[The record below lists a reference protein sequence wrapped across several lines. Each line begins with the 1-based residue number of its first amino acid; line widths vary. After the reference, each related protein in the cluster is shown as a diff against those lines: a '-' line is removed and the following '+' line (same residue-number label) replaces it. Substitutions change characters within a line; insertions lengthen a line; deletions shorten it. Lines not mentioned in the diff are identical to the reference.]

1 MNKTIIVRRNYVH
14 YIKKYA
20 RYDAVSTLCCVAH
33 LFWQDACIVL
43 PVGYLCSR
51 PFAVAANSCCTQ
63 CKRCCKFAVHMLQ
76 KPTGKNGCIGCCNAF
91 ADTRRGIPTF
101 QYMSLHASVSMMVT
115 LSLSASAGQSEYL
128 STPVMAA
135 TTRELLLLLQFMAQ
149 IVLAASDGTLITS
162 NQSALIILCCCIFA
176 FAGQSLLELMY
187 LSLSCMLC
195 ILLRSDFV
203 SESFLH

>member
-63 CKRCCKFAVHMLQ
+63 YKWCCKFAVHMLQ
-76 KPTGKNGCIGCCNAF
+76 KPTGKNVHCMVMAASIECCNAF

-101 QYMSLHASVSMMVT
+101 QYMSPHASVSMMVT
-115 LSLSASAGQSEYL
+115 LSLSASAGQSEYFEHGCNYKR
-128 STPVMAA
+128 T
-135 TTRELLLLLQFMAQ
+135 
-149 IVLAASDGTLITS
+149 LAAASIHGSDCFG
-162 NQSALIILCCCIFA
+162 CK
-176 FAGQSLLELMY
+176 
-187 LSLSCMLC
+187 
-195 ILLRSDFV
+195 
-203 SESFLH
+203 